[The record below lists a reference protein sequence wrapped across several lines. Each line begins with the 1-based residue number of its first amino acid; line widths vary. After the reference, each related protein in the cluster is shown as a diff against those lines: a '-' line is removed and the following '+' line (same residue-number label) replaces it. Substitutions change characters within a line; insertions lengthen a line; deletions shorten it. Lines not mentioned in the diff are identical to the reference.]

1 MTTMEFE
8 STLKEKIRLLM
19 FLSIIRK
26 HEDCRIDFDSP
37 RFNSYKRKLESVSDK
52 IEKWHES
59 INELR

>member
-1 MTTMEFE
+1 
-8 STLKEKIRLLM
+8 M